1 MPLTELVYWSVLA
14 WFVVTEIANLFF
26 VGLFTVEMLLKLYSL
41 GLHGYAVSLFNRF
54 DCFVVVCSIVEAV
67 LTYTRMM
74 PPLGV
79 SVLRC
84 ARLLRVF
91 KATRS
96 VLYASLSRLSAV
108 DRQ

>member
-1 MPLTELVYWSVLA
+1 
-14 WFVVTEIANLFF
+14 
-26 VGLFTVEMLLKLYSL
+26 MLLKMYSL
-41 GLHGYAVSLFNRF
+41 GLQAYLMSLFNRF
-54 DCFVVVCSIVEAV
+54 DCFVVVCSIVESV
-67 LTYTRMM
+67 LTGSRLM

-96 VLYASLSRLSAV
+96 VPAS
-108 DRQ
+108 